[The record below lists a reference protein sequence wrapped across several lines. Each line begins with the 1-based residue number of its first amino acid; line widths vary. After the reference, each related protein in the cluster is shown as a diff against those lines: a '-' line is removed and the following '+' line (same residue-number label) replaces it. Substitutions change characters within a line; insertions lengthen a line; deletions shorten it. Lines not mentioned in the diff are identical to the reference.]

1 MLGMNFDKKDFL
13 SKTPTYE
20 ELIILVNQF
29 QTRLSEIEG
38 ISSTLQE
45 FKKQNKLLKKQAKLL
60 ERQME
65 QLEGQVEQL
74 EERAELLKERSDQFE
89 KKAELFENE
98 NKWLQRDNAILKE
111 KLAKYENPKNS
122 NNSSIPPSKDENRPF
137 KSKSLRK
144 KTGRKPGGQKGH
156 KGTTLEMTSNPDV
169 TIDHAPE
176 YCECCGKDLSG
187 THCEFVERKQVIDL
201 PPIEPEVTEHRVYK
215 KECSC
220 GHVTMSSFPGGL
232 QAPVSYGPMIESLTG
247 YFHSRQ
253 YIPFLRMQE
262 LFRDIFSVPISEGG
276 IHCLLNR
283 FSTKALPIYYR
294 IRDMIKDSS
303 EVGTDETGA
312 RLNGKKIWI
321 WTWQN
326 ERLTWL
332 RGTDNRGYRTIEE
345 NFPEGFKKAV
355 FVHDCWKSHFQT
367 DVQTHQLCTSHL
379 LRELNY
385 FKERYNHRWP
395 VRFSKLILDGIK
407 LKGKLAPGDY
417 YQPVEE
423 RTELE
428 NRLEKLL
435 AYEIDEKLKELVSFH
450 KRMLKYKDYILT
462 FLYHPKVPPDNNGSE
477 RAIRNVKV
485 KQKISG
491 QFKSWKGVENF
502 MVLRSITDTTLKNDQ
517 NVLKALN
524 LIAKL
529 NPTD

>member
-1 MLGMNFDKKDFL
+1 MDSNDNIETLIRHFQAL
-13 SKTPTYE
+13 STE
-20 ELIILVNQF
+20 
-29 QTRLSEIEG
+29 
-38 ISSTLQE
+38 
-45 FKKQNKLLKKQAKLL
+45 
-60 ERQME
+60 
-65 QLEGQVEQL
+65 VEQL
-74 EERAELLKERSDQFE
+74 KSKVKELEHIEKENKTLRR
-89 KKAELFENE
+89 ENE
-98 NKWLQRDNAILKE
+98 DLKE
-111 KLAKYENPKNS
+111 KLSKYENPKNS

-144 KTGRKPGGQKGH
+144 KTGRKPGGQEGRE
-156 KGTTLEMTSNPDV
+156 GTTLEMVSDPNEI
-169 TIDHAPE
+169 IDHVPE
-176 YCECCGKDLSG
+176 YCKCCGKDIADIPG
-187 THCEFVERKQVIDL
+187 EFVERKQVIDL
-201 PPIEPEVTEHRVYK
+201 PPIDPVITEHRVYK
-215 KECSC
+215 KQCSC
-220 GHVTMSSFPGGL
+220 GHVTASSFPGGL

-283 FSTKALPIYYR
+283 LSTKALPFYHR
-294 IRDMIKDSS
+294 IREMIQNSS
-303 EVGTDETGA
+303 VVGTDETGA
-312 RLNGKKIWI
+312 RLNGKNIWI

-332 RGTDNRGYRTIEE
+332 RGTDNRGYKTIEE
-345 NFPEGFKKAV
+345 NFPEGFKKSV
-355 FVHDCWKSHFQT
+355 FVHDCWRSHFQP
-367 DVQTHQLCTSHL
+367 DVHTHQLCTAHL

-385 FKERYNHRWP
+385 FEERYNHRWP
-395 VRFSKLILDGIK
+395 VRFRKFILEGIDLKKKLD
-407 LKGKLAPGDY
+407 PGDY
-417 YQPVEE
+417 YRPVKE
-423 RTELE
+423 RTELD
-428 NRLEKLL
+428 NRLKKLL
-435 AYEIDEKLKELVSFH
+435 ASRLDENHKELVSFQ

-502 MVLRSITDTTLKNDQ
+502 MILRSITDTTLKNDQ

-529 NPTD
+529 EPTD

>member
-1 MLGMNFDKKDFL
+1 MTIEFCWKLYSLAKHL
-13 SKTPTYE
+13 S
-20 ELIILVNQF
+20 I
-29 QTRLSEIEG
+29 
-38 ISSTLQE
+38 
-45 FKKQNKLLKKQAKLL
+45 
-60 ERQME
+60 
-65 QLEGQVEQL
+65 
-74 EERAELLKERSDQFE
+74 
-89 KKAELFENE
+89 
-98 NKWLQRDNAILKE
+98 E
-111 KLAKYENPKNS
+111 KLQQIIWALSTELESLRKKVHQYEGRIEAIEKENLMLREKLTRYENPKNS
-122 NNSSIPPSKDENRPF
+122 NNSSVPPSKDENRPF

-156 KGTTLEMTSNPDV
+156 EGTTLEMVSDPNEI
-169 TIDHAPE
+169 IDHAPE
-176 YCECCGKDLSG
+176 YCECCGKDIADTPGEL
-187 THCEFVERKQVIDL
+187 VERKQVIDL
-201 PPIEPEVTEHRVYK
+201 PPIVPEITEHRVYK

-283 FSTKALPIYYR
+283 LSTKALPLYHR
-294 IRDMIKDSS
+294 IRDMIKNSS
-303 EVGTDETGA
+303 VVGTDETGA
-312 RLNGKKIWI
+312 RLNGKKIWV

-326 ERLTWL
+326 DRFTWL
-332 RGTDNRGYRTIEE
+332 RGTDNRGYKTIEE
-345 NFPEGFKKAV
+345 NFPEGFKKSV
-355 FVHDCWKSHFQT
+355 FVHDCWKSHFQP
-367 DVQTHQLCTSHL
+367 DVQTHQLCTAHL

-385 FKERYNHRWP
+385 LKERYNHRWS
-395 VRFSKLILDGIK
+395 VRFRKLILDGIELKKK
-407 LKGKLAPGDY
+407 LNPGDY
-417 YQPVEE
+417 YQPLKK

-428 NRLEKLL
+428 NSLKKLL
-435 AYEIDEKLKELVSFH
+435 ASRLDENHKELVSFQ

-502 MVLRSITDTTLKNDQ
+502 MVLRSITDTALKNNQ
-517 NVLKALN
+517 NVLRALN
-524 LIAKL
+524 LIAKFRL
-529 NPTD
+529 TD

>member
-1 MLGMNFDKKDFL
+1 M
-13 SKTPTYE
+13 SKSPTYE
-20 ELIILVNQF
+20 ELLNVV
-29 QTRLSEIEG
+29 S
-38 ISSTLQE
+38 
-45 FKKQNKLLKKQAKLL
+45 KLLQLEKKFEQLEQKSKLL
-60 ERQME
+60 ERKSKLLERNAE
-65 QLEGQVEQL
+65 QFKKN
-74 EERAELLKERSDQFE
+74 AELWKR
-89 KKAELFENE
+89 KADLFEEKANL
-98 NKWLQRDNAILKE
+98 LQRENDILKE

-122 NNSSIPPSKDENRPF
+122 NNSSVPPSKDENRPF

-156 KGTTLEMTSNPDV
+156 EGTTLEMVSDPNEI
-169 TIDHAPE
+169 IDHAPE
-176 YCECCGKDLSG
+176 YCKCCGKDLTDTPG
-187 THCEFVERKQVIDL
+187 EFVGRKQVVDL
-201 PPIEPEVTEHRVYK
+201 PPIEPIVTEHRVYK
-215 KECSC
+215 KECDC
-220 GHVTMSSFPGGL
+220 GHVTMSSFPGDL
-232 QAPVSYGPMIESLTG
+232 KAPVSYGPMIESLTG

-283 FSTKALPIYYR
+283 LSRKALPHYHR

-303 EVGTDETGA
+303 VVGTDETGG
-312 RLNGKKIWI
+312 RLNGKKIWV

-355 FVHDCWKSHFQT
+355 FVHDCWKSHFQP

-385 FKERYNHRWP
+385 FKERYNNHRWP

-407 LKGKLAPGDY
+407 LKEKLAPGDY
-417 YQPVEE
+417 YQPIKE
-423 RTELE
+423 RTKLE

-435 AYEIDEKLKELVSFH
+435 AYEIDEKLKELVSFR
-450 KRMLKYKDYILT
+450 KRMLKYKDYILY
-462 FLYHPKVPPDNNGSE
+462 FLHHPKVPPDNNGSE

-491 QFKSWKGVENF
+491 QFKSWRGVENF

-517 NVLKALN
+517 NVLRALN

>member
-1 MLGMNFDKKDFL
+1 M
-13 SKTPTYE
+13 SKSPSYE
-20 ELIILVNQF
+20 ELIIIVNQL
-29 QTRLSEIEG
+29 QQRVSELEG
-38 ISSTLQE
+38 LPPVLQ
-45 FKKQNKLLKKQAKLL
+45 QLKKKSALFEKKSALL
-60 ERQME
+60 EKRND
-65 QLEGQVEQL
+65 QLDKKVEL
-74 EERAELLKERSDQFE
+74 FK
-89 KKAELFENE
+89 KKAELLEE
-98 NKWLQRDNAILKE
+98 KAELLQRENDILKE
-111 KLAKYENPKNS
+111 KLTKYENPKNS
-122 NNSSIPPSKDENRPF
+122 NNSSVPPSKDENRPF

-156 KGTTLEMTSNPDV
+156 EGTTLSMTSNPDE
-169 TIDHAPE
+169 TIDHTPE
-176 YCECCGKDLSG
+176 YCACCGKDLSG
-187 THCEFVERKQVIDL
+187 TPGEFVERKQVIDL
-201 PPIEPEVTEHRVYK
+201 PPIEPTVTEHRVYK

-220 GHVTMSSFPGGL
+220 GHITMSSFPGGL

-262 LFRDIFSVPISEGG
+262 LFRDIFSVLISEGG

-283 FSTKALPIYYR
+283 LSTKALPIYYR

-326 ERLTWL
+326 ECLTWL
-332 RGTDNRGYRTIEE
+332 YGSNNRGYKTIEE

-385 FKERYNHRWP
+385 FEERYNHRWP
-395 VRFSKLILDGIK
+395 VRFRKLILDGIK
-407 LKGKLAPGDY
+407 LKEKLAPGDY

-435 AYEIDEKLKELVSFH
+435 AYELDEKLKELVSFR
-450 KRMLKYKDYILT
+450 KRMLKYKDYIFT

-502 MVLRSITDTTLKNDQ
+502 MVLRSITDTTLRNDQ

>member
-1 MLGMNFDKKDFL
+1 MDSYNNIEALIRQFRTL
-13 SKTPTYE
+13 SSEVERLKAKVK
-20 ELIILVNQF
+20 ELKYF
-29 QTRLSEIEG
+29 EKEIE
-38 ISSTLQE
+38 
-45 FKKQNKLLKKQAKLL
+45 LL
-60 ERQME
+60 R
-65 QLEGQVEQL
+65 
-74 EERAELLKERSDQFE
+74 R
-89 KKAELFENE
+89 E
-98 NKWLQRDNAILKE
+98 NKDLKE

-122 NNSSIPPSKDENRPF
+122 SNSSVPPSRDENRPF

-156 KGTTLEMTSNPDV
+156 EGTTLEMVSDPDEV
-169 TIDHAPE
+169 MVHSPE
-176 YCECCGKDLSG
+176 YCECCGKDIG
-187 THCEFVERKQVIDL
+187 TFPCEFVERRQEIDI
-201 PPIEPEVTEHRVYK
+201 PPIVPIVTEHRVYK
-215 KECSC
+215 KKCSC
-220 GHVTMSSFPGGL
+220 GHVTTSCFPGGL

-283 FSTKALPIYYR
+283 LSTKALPIYHR
-294 IRDMIKDSS
+294 IRDMIKNSP
-303 EVGTDETGA
+303 VAGTDETGG
-312 RLNGKKIWI
+312 RLNGKKIWV

-326 ERLTWL
+326 DRFTWL
-332 RGTDNRGYRTIEE
+332 RGTDNKGYKTIEE
-345 NFPEGFKKAV
+345 SFPEGFKKSV

-367 DVQTHQLCTSHL
+367 DVQTHQLCTAHL

-385 FKERYNHRWP
+385 LEERYNHRWP
-395 VRFSKLILDGIK
+395 VRFRKLILDGIK
-407 LKGKLAPGDY
+407 LKDKLASEDY
-417 YQPVEE
+417 YQPAEE
-423 RTELE
+423 TKALG

-435 AYEIDEKLKELVSFH
+435 AYQLDEELKELVSFR

-502 MVLRSITDTTLKNDQ
+502 MVLRSITDTALKNDQ
-517 NVLKALN
+517 KILRALN

-529 NPTD
+529 G

>member
-1 MLGMNFDKKDFL
+1 L
-13 SKTPTYE
+13 SKSPTYE
-20 ELIILVNQF
+20 ELIILVSQL
-29 QTRLSEIEG
+29 QKRVTELEG
-38 ISSTLQE
+38 LAPALQ
-45 FKKQNKLLKKQAKLL
+45 QL
-60 ERQME
+60 EKRNE
-65 QLEGQVEQL
+65 QLE
-74 EERAELLKERSDQFE
+74 R
-89 KKAELFENE
+89 KAELFEE
-98 NKWLQRDNAILKE
+98 KAKLLQRENDILKE
-111 KLAKYENPKNS
+111 KLKKYENPKNS
-122 NNSSIPPSKDENRPF
+122 NNSSVPPSKDENRPF

-144 KTGRKPGGQKGH
+144 KTGRKPGGQNGH
-156 KGTTLEMTSNPDV
+156 EGTTLEMVSDPNE
-169 TIDHAPE
+169 IINHAPE
-176 YCECCGKDLSG
+176 YCECCGKDLAATPG
-187 THCEFVERKQVIDL
+187 EFVERKQVIDL
-201 PPIEPEVTEHRVYK
+201 PPIEPVVTEHRVYK

-220 GHVTMSSFPGGL
+220 GYVTMSSLPGGL

-283 FSTKALPIYYR
+283 LSTKGLPLYHR
-294 IRDMIKDSS
+294 IRDMIKTSLV
-303 EVGTDETGA
+303 VGTDETGA

-326 ERLTWL
+326 DRFTWL
-332 RGTDNRGYRTIEE
+332 CGTNNRGYKTIED
-345 NFPEGFKKAV
+345 NFPEGFKKSV

-367 DVQTHQLCTSHL
+367 DVKTHQLCTSHL
-379 LRELNY
+379 HRELNY
-385 FKERYNHRWP
+385 LEERYNHRWP
-395 VRFSKLILDGIK
+395 VRFRKIILDSIK
-407 LKGKLAPGDY
+407 LKEKLASEDY
-417 YQPVEE
+417 YQPVRE

-435 AYEIDEKLKELVSFH
+435 AYEIDEKLMELVSFR
-450 KRMLKYKDYILT
+450 KRMLKYRDYILT

-502 MVLRSITDTTLKNDQ
+502 MVLRSITDTTLKNNQ
-517 NVLKALN
+517 NVLRALN

-529 NPTD
+529 S